1 MTILDYE
8 GNGRVELDGR
18 TFVLCSCAGGETGKL
33 APPDA
38 CMDGEEWCQLPAI
51 DLSEP
56 EVKTGCY
63 RFGMLAFGRE
73 DGRIVAQS
81 FSRGNAHA
89 LYDIYE
95 DDFVQ
100 DGAWCSK
107 R

>member
-1 MTILDYE
+1 M
-8 GNGRVELDGR
+8 
-18 TFVLCSCAGGETGKL
+18 
-33 APPDA
+33 
-38 CMDGEEWCQLPAI
+38 
-51 DLSEP
+51 
-56 EVKTGCY
+56 KTGCY

-100 DGAWCSK
+100 DEGEWCSK